1 VPDFVLPETTRW
13 GARRFIDPAIHEVL
27 KLVQE
32 GDATVGWT
40 GDSRLGFYMDTDGPY
55 AGRWALVRFPEDGS
69 PERIIARAKPGVDIR
84 TLPAH
89 LAYHD
94 TRRRGALADLEAE
107 AAKAEKAT
115 ADAERENIGE
125 AVDTWL
131 SRATRHAGPAPQ
143 RAS

>member
-1 VPDFVLPETTRW
+1 MPDFTLPETTRW

-27 KLVQE
+27 NKVQYGDASVGWE
-32 GDATVGWT
+32 GDE
-40 GDSRLGFYMDTDGPY
+40 RLGFYLDTDGPY

-94 TRRRGALADLEAE
+94 TRRKGAVEELERE
-107 AAKAEKAT
+107 AAKAEAASKHQ
-115 ADAERENIGE
+115 ENEQIGE